1 MMVLAGAVVL
11 EVLEVEVVAS
21 LQRLVVGLLE
31 VLEVLEV
38 VDEVVVAAAG
48 PAEAQQGN
56 HEEEISV
63 EMAGWQ
69 VEPLPGE
76 RSLSGDFQGNLES
89 FDVRTNHL

>member
-1 MMVLAGAVVL
+1 MVLAVALVLEVL

-21 LQRLVVGLLE
+21 LQRLVVGL
-31 VLEVLEV
+31 LEVLEV

-89 FDVRTNHL
+89 FDVRTNHS